1 MTHRKLPAVLALAVT
16 LHLTP
21 IDATAEP
28 PPSDEDG
35 WRVLFDGTSPGG
47 WRNGDGT
54 PYDGPIED
62 GTLQVFRN
70 GGAFVYHED
79 VFEDFILRC
88 EVKQD
93 TETTNS
99 GIFVRLVDPKT
110 HHGPPS
116 RNPRT
121 GFECQVGPGGTGIHS
136 FGAIYDLVPAA
147 SDVAKPAGEWNEVE
161 IRCEG
166 PRVAI
171 TVNGTET
178 ASLDAEEWT
187 EPGRRPDGSRHK
199 FLTAIKDHPR
209 VGHVAFQD
217 HGARAW
223 YRNVRIKDLKAD
235 RSGDDRSP

>member
-1 MTHRKLPAVLALAVT
+1 MTRPILPAILAVAVS
-16 LHLTP
+16 LSLTP
-21 IDATAEP
+21 IDAIAAAP
-28 PPSDEDG
+28 PFEEDG
-35 WRVLFDGTSPGG
+35 WRVLFDGTSSEG
-47 WRNGDGT
+47 WCNGNGS
-54 PYDGPIED
+54 PYDGPIDD

-88 EVKQD
+88 EVKQE
-93 TETTNS
+93 TERTNS

-136 FGAIYDLVPAA
+136 FGAIYDLVPSA

-161 IRCEG
+161 IRCQG
-166 PRVAI
+166 PIVEV
-171 TVNGTET
+171 TVNGVKT
-178 ASLDAEEWT
+178 ASLNTEEWT
-187 EPGRRPDGSRHK
+187 EPGRRPDRSRHK

-209 VGHVAFQD
+209 VGHIAFQD

-223 YRNVRIKDLKAD
+223 YRNVRIKDLTTV
-235 RSGDDRSP
+235 R